1 MYSTKTDINIFRT
14 HVQEAQRQVPAVEV
28 IMHIHLTALVR
39 LEFSSSASVEKR
51 LLSGHQDRKDRSV
64 TRFMVVV
71 MGERDAT
78 TLPGVTSTVARKSQ
92 QGTPLRQS
100 LEHQWRLRRVTLHL
114 HPAKVSHQHATSLPQ
129 VP

>member
-1 MYSTKTDINIFRT
+1 MYSTTTDISIFRT
-14 HVQEAQRQVPAVEV
+14 HVQEAQRQVAAMEV
-28 IMHIHLTALVR
+28 IMHLAALVR

-64 TRFMVVV
+64 THSMVVV

-78 TLPGVTSTVARKSQ
+78 TLPGVTSTVVRKSQ

-114 HPAKVSHQHATSLPQ
+114 HPAKVSHQHATSLPP